1 MKHYGIEVPQDIL
14 VKATDRELVRME
26 RFIKRMVRRA
36 KSSWQT
42 KNPIRYT
49 YRYKF
54 LVSDDDTQ
62 FGVMFAHLVE
72 KVREIQERK

>member
-1 MKHYGIEVPQDIL
+1 MKHYGIEVPYL
-14 VKATDRELVRME
+14 VIGKATDRELVRLQ
-26 RFIKRMVRRA
+26 RFLKRMVRRA

-42 KNPIRYT
+42 KNPIRAN

-54 LVSDDDTQ
+54 LVDDDDTQ
-62 FGVMFAHLVE
+62 FGIMFAHLVE